1 MGITGLLPIIKRT
14 MEKKH
19 ISEFKNKR
27 IGIDCFPWIYQ
38 ILNSIPEELFYNVK
52 TDRHTIIFEKR
63 IKSLL
68 SYGITPVM
76 VFDGDPLIS
85 KEKTNRDRSL
95 RKEHYKKEVERY
107 ISYNNHS
114 KAKELMKR
122 CIGVSKEIVHDITKI
137 CIRNNIEYIIS
148 PYEAD
153 AQLYFLEREG
163 YIDCIMTED
172 SDLIPF
178 GCKNI
183 LFKFDGSFV
192 DLYKI
197 ECLEKS
203 KDKVFRDHIQ
213 DICILSGCDYL
224 ESIPGI
230 GILTAHKF
238 LLKSRDIKEV
248 IHKISLKKK
257 VPVNYFEEFRRAKI
271 TFKSQIVYDPKTKTR
286 RYLNPPE
293 EEATFLGTLDE
304 VEYVFEMNLLNSV
317 LGKEHQKKIIK
328 ITRHHI
334 ENVKNKEETSQSAPF

>member
-1 MGITGLLPIIKRT
+1 
-14 MEKKH
+14 
-19 ISEFKNKR
+19 
-27 IGIDCFPWIYQ
+27 
-38 ILNSIPEELFYNVK
+38 
-52 TDRHTIIFEKR
+52 
-63 IKSLL
+63 
-68 SYGITPVM
+68 
-76 VFDGDPLIS
+76 
-85 KEKTNRDRSL
+85 
-95 RKEHYKKEVERY
+95 
-107 ISYNNHS
+107 
-114 KAKELMKR
+114 
-122 CIGVSKEIVHDITKI
+122 
-137 CIRNNIEYIIS
+137 
-148 PYEAD
+148 
-153 AQLYFLEREG
+153 
-163 YIDCIMTED
+163 MTED

-304 VEYVFEMNLLNSV
+304 VEYVFEMNLPNSV
-317 LGKEHQKKIIK
+317 LGKEHQQKIVK
-328 ITRHHI
+328 ISRHHI